1 MNRILLIFLVIG
13 CLQAFEIVREIE
25 DNTLPIAEAQK
36 IPSFMGL
43 GYHILL
49 GNPFTNHVD
58 SGFKAPIFDF
68 TFSKNQTTDDNKYL
82 IPDFTQSRQTTSCSV
97 ESKVTQFSGT
107 LNYQKYL
114 ANSIKIDTRFSI
126 FFVKFAF
133 SYSKSFEEY
142 RNFTE
147 TYN

>member
-1 MNRILLIFLVIG
+1 MKLIWLIFLILG
-13 CLQAFEIVREIE
+13 CLQAFEISEEV
-25 DNTLPIAEAQK
+25 DDQALPVAEVQK

-58 SGFKAPIFDF
+58 QGFKAPIFDF
-68 TFSKNQTTDDNKYL
+68 TFDKNQTTEDNRYL
-82 IPDFTQSRQTTSCSV
+82 IPDFTHSTQTSSCSV
-97 ESKVTQFSGT
+97 DSKITQFSGT
-107 LNYQKYL
+107 SNYQKYL
-114 ANSIKIDTRFSI
+114 ANIIKIDTRLSI

-142 RNFTE
+142 KNSTE